1 MKKVLRPLHW
11 VLSAQWRMFWSQTNV
26 NCIFLGKA
34 TVNHVA
40 METVGVWWSMNTT
53 LNFWVI
59 LSYVP
64 LRAAV
69 IIISF
74 ELAITVQDCTVEVA
88 LKIPQNWFQWSSCCE
103 VLGAKHQKNTM
114 SRVKLLVTFWA
125 NIILMFA
132 VLNMIWWYIL
142 NISHHHET
150 IPPSDP
156 SAHCCLDDQ
165 PASYLMCASVVVL

>member
-74 ELAITVQDCTVEVA
+74 ELAITVQDSTVEVA
-88 LKIPQNWFQWSSCCE
+88 FKIPLNNHL
-103 VLGAKHQKNTM
+103 VVK
-114 SRVKLLVTFWA
+114 SRRSYIKTLSQGLLVTFQG
-125 NIILMFA
+125 NIIWCL
-132 VLNMIWWYIL
+132 LYWIWYDRYIF
-142 NISHHHET
+142 
-150 IPPSDP
+150 
-156 SAHCCLDDQ
+156 CG
-165 PASYLMCASVVVL
+165 SYVSEYF